1 MMDFPPPPKPVG
13 ATFGFQRP
21 GGPGFWLSP
30 AQITMLVV
38 CVVSAYFVVGFY
50 GKSVESYRI
59 SQRAEAVQRQ
69 IAQLEAQNRV
79 LQQQVAELSTDA
91 YVETAARDKLN
102 LAKPGDHSLVVVPA
116 QDEVATVE
124 GPPSPDTPPARELG
138 HLSDWLALF
147 FGDR

>member
-1 MMDFPPPPKPVG
+1 MDSSGPLKP
-13 ATFGFQRP
+13 AWTAFGLQRP
-21 GGPGFWLSP
+21 GGPGLWLSP

-59 SQRAEAVQRQ
+59 SQRAEAVRRQ

-102 LAKPGDHSLVVVPA
+102 LARPGDHSLVVVPA

-124 GPPSPDTPPARELG
+124 GPPSPETPPARELG
-138 HLSDWLALF
+138 HLGDWLALF

>member
-1 MMDFPPPPKPVG
+1 MRDSPAPARAAGVPVG
-13 ATFGFQRP
+13 PPRA
-21 GGPGFWLSP
+21 GGAALWLSP
-30 AQITMLVV
+30 VQITMLVV

-59 SQRAEAVQRQ
+59 NQRAEAVRRQ
-69 IAQLEAQNRV
+69 IAQLEAQNRR
-79 LQQQVAELSTDA
+79 LLQQVADFSTDA

-116 QDEVATVE
+116 EDGVATVE
-124 GPPSPDTPPARELG
+124 GPPPAAPPARELG
-138 HLSDWLALF
+138 HLDDWLALF